1 MTTFLAKRLRR
12 ANTSSCMRAGR
23 HDRSP
28 AGGRY
33 EAMRFALPLCFGL
46 VAAAALAA
54 PARPQDA
61 AESLK
66 LYAVHIWRPPRPS
79 WTGYG
84 VYLGSGYVIT
94 AAHVAGL
101 SLWTEVRVEIAG
113 QNLPA
118 TVIKRGQ
125 FHNVDLTV
133 LAVDERLL
141 PVSLRLRRMTVCK
154 NSPWPGE
161 EVVVATPEGIARSHI
176 ISPNLLPPGVPVK
189 FQTAISDVVT
199 TGNSGSGVFDVNKE
213 CLLGIVSGVIRQ
225 HQVGREAGQAVTETR
240 DAAKYFVPAAEIAD
254 FIPSDI
260 HF

>member
-1 MTTFLAKRLRR
+1 
-12 ANTSSCMRAGR
+12 
-23 HDRSP
+23 
-28 AGGRY
+28 
-33 EAMRFALPLCFGL
+33 MRFAFRLCLGL
-46 VAAAALAA
+46 IAATVLVA

-66 LYAVHIWRPPRPS
+66 LYAVHILRPPKQA

-101 SLWTEVRVEIAG
+101 SLWTEVRVDIAG
-113 QNLPA
+113 KTLPA
-118 TVIKRGQ
+118 AVVKRGQ

-133 LAVDERLL
+133 VSVDEQQL

-161 EVVVATPEGIARSHI
+161 EVVVATPEGIARSHVV
-176 ISPNLLPPGVPVK
+176 SPYALPLGIAAK
-189 FQTAISDVVT
+189 YQTAIGDVAI
-199 TGNSGSGVFDVNKE
+199 TGNSGSGVFDARVK

-225 HQVGREAGQAVTETR
+225 NAIRREDGHDVTETR
-240 DAAKYFVPAAEIAD
+240 DVAKYFVPSSEIAG
-254 FIPSDI
+254 FLPSDI

>member
-1 MTTFLAKRLRR
+1 MRLAV
-12 ANTSSCMRAGR
+12 
-23 HDRSP
+23 
-28 AGGRY
+28 
-33 EAMRFALPLCFGL
+33 PLCVG
-46 VAAAALAA
+46 VIAAAALAA

-66 LYAVHIWRPPRPS
+66 LYAVHVWRPPRPS

-101 SLWTEVRVEIAG
+101 SLWSEVVVEIAG
-113 QNLPA
+113 KKLPA

-133 LAVDERLL
+133 LSVDARLL

-154 NSPWPGE
+154 SSPRPGE

-176 ISPNLLPPGVPVK
+176 ISPGLLPPSIPVK
-189 FQTAISDVVT
+189 FQTAISDVAT
-199 TGNSGSGVFDVNKE
+199 TGNSGSGVFDANIE
-213 CLLGIVSGVIRQ
+213 CLLGIVSGVIQQ
-225 HQVGREAGQAVTETR
+225 HQVRREAGEAVTETR
-240 DAAKYFVPAAEIAD
+240 DVAKYFVPAAEIAD
-254 FIPSDI
+254 FVPSDI